1 MSARA
6 GVAGIVAA
14 VAVLVAGATS
24 GGAAGQA
31 ERLRAFSGCPSFLD
45 HVRARALPVVGPWG
59 LGGGG
64 FVVAMPSAARAGTS
78 GAGVDFS
85 GTNVQEEGVDEPDLT
100 KTDGRTLFVA
110 ANGRLN
116 AVDVRQ
122 RSPRLL

>member
-1 MSARA
+1 MKTMSARV

-14 VAVLVAGATS
+14 LAVLVAGATS

-31 ERLRAFSGCPSFLD
+31 ERLRTFAGCPAFLD
-45 HVRARALPVVGPWG
+45 HVRARALPLVGPWG

-64 FVVAMPSAARAGTS
+64 FAVAMPSAARAGDLGGAT
-78 GAGVDFS
+78 GAGVEFS

-110 ANGRLN
+110 ANG
-116 AVDVRQ
+116 
-122 RSPRLL
+122 